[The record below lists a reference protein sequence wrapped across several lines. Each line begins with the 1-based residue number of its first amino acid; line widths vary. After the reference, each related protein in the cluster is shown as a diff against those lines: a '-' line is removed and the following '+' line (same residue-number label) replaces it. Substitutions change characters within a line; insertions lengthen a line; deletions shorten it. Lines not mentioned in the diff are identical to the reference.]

1 MWAERNVGGLVVVL
15 VLVCSSVVQ
24 SAAGDKAFVD
34 GNSLLAKGDL
44 NGALQ
49 AYASAVQADRANQQY
64 SQQYLLLRQVIQL
77 QNRLAGT
84 TNGSQRVQLCQA
96 LRAFYGSH
104 GLHDQ
109 ALVMDQ
115 ELFRRLKTGAAAV
128 QLAETHLALDQTDAA
143 VSVLSGLDA
152 KQTTDA
158 TQAMLA
164 LALAR
169 QGQMSEA
176 QRIAASIA
184 VPANAGPDT
193 LYAIA
198 RMHAAL
204 GNDQAALSTL
214 RRCLES
220 VPPSRLSDWKSRA
233 KQCADFASLTAS
245 TGFQEVLQT
254 SSKVVESACSGGSS
268 CATCPMRGGCSNGR
282 SR

>member
-1 MWAERNVGGLVVVL
+1 MWAERNVRGLVVVL

-24 SAAGDKAFVD
+24 SANGDKAFVD

-104 GLHDQ
+104 GLHGQ

-115 ELFRRLKTGAAAV
+115 ELFRRLRTGTAAV

-158 TQAMLA
+158 TQAMLSSCA
-164 LALAR
+164 
-169 QGQMSEA
+169 G
-176 QRIAASIA
+176 
-184 VPANAGPDT
+184 PAGPDE
-193 LYAIA
+193 
-198 RMHAAL
+198 RSAADC
-204 GNDQAALSTL
+204 G
-214 RRCLES
+214 EH
-220 VPPSRLSDWKSRA
+220 
-233 KQCADFASLTAS
+233 CAPC
-245 TGFQEVLQT
+245 Q
-254 SSKVVESACSGGSS
+254 
-268 CATCPMRGGCSNGR
+268 RGA
-282 SR
+282 